1 MNKLLQIWPISLQIY
16 LEQTSNY
23 TEYIWS
29 DQFSAMFG
37 AYDIDKTDTLTFFV
51 SHPSH
56 GNLTVSS
63 KQTISPGLEPC
74 SQDRS
79 VSTLCLA
86 RHHSKSYFLR
96 LIFINHIPLSK
107 LCMLIYFSDSLI
119 ELFFKELLP
128 LFDIEYYIKRL

>member
-1 MNKLLQIWPISLQIY
+1 M
-16 LEQTSNY
+16 SNY

-56 GNLTVSS
+56 GNLTVSF

-86 RHHSKSYFLR
+86 RHHSKSYFL
-96 LIFINHIPLSK
+96 
-107 LCMLIYFSDSLI
+107 D
-119 ELFFKELLP
+119 
-128 LFDIEYYIKRL
+128 